1 MQSQA
6 KAKADDDS
14 LAVFGSFWTAW
25 LKAFWALW
33 STGSIQSLYTKDWMD
48 PVLHKAHTV
57 LTSAGKVPL
66 SFNRTFA
73 KSWKLLTIGQVKA
86 WVLEGPWK
94 LGVSYSVSWVLRVF
108 LWVSLILLFLTR
120 KSWLKNDCL
129 FFFFFFPLTYPC
141 CPFLVVPSPTSDSNW
156 CTYSVFL
163 WNLVLVFLFVCFWC
177 IFVCLFVV
185 VMFNFTR
192 SLRRRK
198 LGFESPCKVLELCF
212 VKPVWTC
219 K

>member
-129 FFFFFFPLTYPC
+129 FSSSFSPWLIHAV
-141 CPFLVVPSPTSDSNW
+141 PFLL
-156 CTYSVFL
+156 F
-163 WNLVLVFLFVCFWC
+163 LVLPQTVIDVHTVSSCEIWFWSSCLFVFGAFLFVCLLLL
-177 IFVCLFVV
+177 CLI
-185 VMFNFTR
+185 
-192 SLRRRK
+192 SL
-198 LGFESPCKVLELCF
+198 GPWEEEN
-212 VKPVWTC
+212 
-219 K
+219 